1 MRSAVGHNKQGPLL
15 HPFPVIRMNVVLSCL
30 HVNCMD
36 WSVIL
41 LLDVLF
47 FGRRL
52 DDVQL
57 AALEV
62 EE

>member
-1 MRSAVGHNKQGPLL
+1 M
-15 HPFPVIRMNVVLSCL
+15 
-30 HVNCMD
+30 
-36 WSVIL
+36 IL

-62 EE
+62 EEGVEVVGCDDACDQA